1 MERGKEGGDSHD
13 EEVHL
18 YEYFQG
24 AINHRVSNS
33 THCKE
38 GI

>member
-1 MERGKEGGDSHD
+1 MERGKGGGDSHD
-13 EEVHL
+13 EVHL

-24 AINHRVSNS
+24 TINHRVSNS